1 MNFGFRVDADEF
13 ELKGE
18 LCSGTIWPRSDGTLR
33 LGKNHRRAA
42 QALPHTSL
50 TLGVVVLDPLC
61 ATILSIF
68 DVLISLILR
77 HLVLF
82 FCLNI
87 FEKYLRLASVR
98 YLSRRFPFFYFYDS
112 LRGFIGPFASLLNF
126 IIRFSLPRVS
136 GTSVE
141 N

>member
-1 MNFGFRVDADEF
+1 MNFGFRVDADDF

-18 LCSGTIWPRSDGTLR
+18 LCSGTIRPRSDETLR
-33 LGKNHRRAA
+33 LGENHRRAA
-42 QALPHTSL
+42 QALPHASL

-82 FCLNI
+82 F
-87 FEKYLRLASVR
+87 A
-98 YLSRRFPFFYFYDS
+98 
-112 LRGFIGPFASLLNF
+112 
-126 IIRFSLPRVS
+126 
-136 GTSVE
+136 
-141 N
+141 